1 MLSKTDIQIFV
12 KHCKTKLN
20 LPNLSSAEEYGYH
33 HLPLCIIDAVFSI
46 GVRYASTENTVKRF
60 CDYFR
65 VTRLREK
72 ELVPPS
78 DQLSVSEFLQLHID
92 LTLPEMAEKVYQ
104 NKQRTSTRN
113 GILKAEAVYLFAK
126 VVQSFGVEYLQDVGL
141 ILGNESFEL
150 KVAKIPGQ
158 SSGLSTRYFY
168 MLAGDENFIKPD
180 RMIRRFIYSAI
191 QRDLS
196 LDECQ
201 ELLVEAH
208 AELVKEYPSLTPR
221 SLDHQIWL
229 CQRQAT

>member
-1 MLSKTDIQIFV
+1 MSPKTDIQKIV
-12 KHCKTKLN
+12 SYCKSN
-20 LPNLSSAEEYGYH
+20 LTFSNLSLVEEYGYH
-33 HLPLCIIDAVFSI
+33 NLPLCIIDAVFSI
-46 GVRYASTENTVKRF
+46 GVNYTSTENTVKRF
-60 CDYFR
+60 CDYFSF
-65 VTRLREK
+65 TRLCEK
-72 ELVPPS
+72 ELAPPS
-78 DQLSVSEFLQLHID
+78 EQLSVTEFLQLHNG
-92 LTLPEMAEKVYQ
+92 LTFPEMAEKVYQ

-201 ELLVEAH
+201 ELLVAAH
-208 AELVKEYPSLTPR
+208 TELVKEYPSLTPR

-229 CQRQAT
+229 CQR